1 MRVVKLNME
10 KGREKAIEPMKMQ
23 KSQTMRPLTVL
34 AKFFLAALL
43 IVGSSF
49 AESQGGRITY
59 AEPTLPDTYD
69 PITTSD
75 NETSLRLSEL
85 LFESLIYI
93 DYRGEVK
100 GRLAEK
106 WNVSNGNQRITF
118 YLRKDVKWHDGT
130 PFTANDVKFTY
141 DCIVN
146 PLSDVR
152 PESRQALEIIK
163 NVTVLGDNVIRFD
176 FAQSIAEP
184 ERRFLFKII
193 PGHMFQGKTALSKFS
208 KFSKNPIGTGY
219 YKFDRE
225 TKNHDMVMQV
235 SKDHFGKASNIS
247 EIKMVYQPEMS
258 LLVQSLLLNAIDLV
272 VEVPPGKIAEIAN
285 TGKFMVIPYNS
296 LAFAFLGYN
305 NDNPILQI
313 KEVRQ
318 AFTLAL
324 DRSKMLEDIY
334 FGKGEVISG
343 PFSPASWG
351 YNPDVAPWPYDV
363 AQAKKLLE
371 KVGIRDTDGDKIVD
385 YKGKPLSFKLKIPIY
400 SGNEGG
406 LSVCLR
412 FQNYLKVLGVKVVIE
427 HREYEKWKEEVK
439 GKHDFDIVFAEWIF
453 DNSSDISSLF
463 HSSKS
468 TPPLGD
474 NFISFKNAKVDS
486 LLGLFAQTINHE
498 VRRRINYQLHEVLA
512 EECPYT
518 FLWTLEKN
526 AAIANKVKKAVVH
539 PYRFFTFINEW
550 FIPEDERD

>member
-1 MRVVKLNME
+1 MNLAELKNRQMIR
-10 KGREKAIEPMKMQ
+10 GAF
-23 KSQTMRPLTVL
+23 VL
-34 AKFFLAALL
+34 GVSVFLFQPINIRA
-43 IVGSSF
+43 GT
-49 AESQGGRITY
+49 QGGRITY
-59 AEPTLPDTYD
+59 AEPILPDTYD

-85 LFESLIYI
+85 LFESLVYI

-106 WNVSNGNQRITF
+106 WNVFNGNQRITF

-141 DCIVN
+141 DCIMN
-146 PLSDVR
+146 QLSDVR
-152 PESRQALEIIK
+152 PETRQALEIIK
-163 NVTVLGDNVIRFD
+163 TVTVLGDNVVRFD
-176 FAQSIAEP
+176 FNGSAAEP

-193 PGHMFQGKTALSKFS
+193 PAHLFEGKTALSKFS

-219 YKFDRE
+219 YKFDKQ
-225 TKNHDMVMQV
+225 TKNHDVVMLASQTHAGG
-235 SKDHFGKASNIS
+235 SSNIS

-285 TGKFMVIPYNS
+285 SGKFMIVPYNS
-296 LAFAFLGYN
+296 LAFAFFGYN
-305 NDNPILQI
+305 NENPILRI

-324 DRSKMLEDIY
+324 DRNKMLEDIY

-351 YNPDVAPWPYDV
+351 YNPDVAAYPYDP
-363 AQAKKLLE
+363 AKAKKLLE
-371 KVGIRDTDGDKIVD
+371 QVGIKDTDGDGTLD
-385 YKGKPLSFKLKIPIY
+385 YKGMPLKFRLKIPIY

-412 FQNYLKVLGVKVVIE
+412 FQNYLKVLGVKVDLE

-439 GKHDFDIVFAEWIF
+439 GKHDFDIVFAEWLF

-463 HSSKS
+463 QS
-468 TPPLGD
+468 TKNKPPSGD
-474 NFISFKNAKVDS
+474 NFISFKSPKVDS
-486 LLGLFAQTINHE
+486 LLDRFAQSINHE
-498 VRRRINYQLHEVLA
+498 VRRRINYQLHEILA
-512 EECPYT
+512 EETPYT

-539 PYRFFTFINEW
+539 PYRFFTFVNEW
-550 FIPEDERD
+550 FIPEDERE

>member
-1 MRVVKLNME
+1 MGTMP
-10 KGREKAIEPMKMQ
+10 KAKVTICAIAAMLLC
-23 KSQTMRPLTVL
+23 QTALHA
-34 AKFFLAALL
+34 AKEDAA
-43 IVGSSF
+43 IK
-49 AESQGGRITY
+49 GGRLIY
-59 AEPTLPDTYD
+59 AEPILPDTYD

-85 LFESLIYI
+85 MFESLVYI

-106 WNVSNGNQRITF
+106 WNVFNGNQRITF

-141 DCIVN
+141 DAIMN

-152 PESRQALEIIK
+152 PESRQALEVIK
-163 NVTVLGDNVIRFD
+163 SVSVLGDYVVKFD
-176 FAQSIAEP
+176 FNTSVAEP
-184 ERRFLFKII
+184 ERRFLFKIV
-193 PGHMFQGKTALSKFS
+193 PSHLFAGKPVLSKFS
-208 KFSKNPIGTGY
+208 KFSKSPVGTGY
-219 YKFDRE
+219 YKFDHE
-225 TKNHDMVMQV
+225 TKNHDVIL
-235 SKDHFGKASNIS
+235 SAFGDHYGGPPNIG

-285 TGKFMVIPYNS
+285 TGKFMIIPYNS
-296 LAFAFLGYN
+296 LAFAFFGYN
-305 NDNPILQI
+305 NANPILRI

-318 AFTLAL
+318 AFTLGM
-324 DRSKMLEDIY
+324 DRNKMLEDIY

-363 AQAKKLLE
+363 AKAKALLD
-371 KVGIRDTDGDKIVD
+371 KVGIKDTDGDGIRE
-385 YKGKPLSFKLKIPIY
+385 YKGQPLKFKLKIPIY

-412 FQNYLKVLGVKVVIE
+412 FQNYLKALGVSVE
-427 HREYEKWKEEVK
+427 LQHREYEKWKEEVK
-439 GKHDFDIVFAEWIF
+439 AKHDFDIVFAEWLF

-463 HSSKS
+463 HSKRNQ
-468 TPPLGD
+468 PPSGD
-474 NFISFKNAKVDS
+474 NFISYNNPKVDS
-486 LLGLFAQTINHE
+486 LLDKFSQTINHE
-498 VRRRINYQLHEVLA
+498 VRRRINYELHEILA

-526 AAIANKVKKAVVH
+526 AAIENKVKKAVVH
-539 PYRFFTFINEW
+539 PYRFFTFINDW